1 MADDP
6 ILLPPGF
13 ILGVS
18 TAAYQIEGA
27 WDEDGKGESIWDRFV
42 HTPGKIERGETGDVA
57 NDHYRRWAEDL
68 DLIRDAGLDAY
79 RFSINWSRVL
89 PDGTGAPNEAGL
101 AFYDRLVDGCLE
113 RGIEP
118 WVCLYHWDLP
128 QALEDRGGW
137 PVRDS
142 VGWFA
147 DYTGLV
153 ASRLGDRVKRW
164 ATFNEPSNPAVL
176 GYATGLHAPG
186 RKDLAAAARA
196 IHHLNLAH
204 VAAADVLHQT
214 VADAQVGIVL
224 ALNAFSPASDDPAD
238 VRAAE
243 FADAVNHG
251 SFTGP
256 ALEGRYPA
264 LLTGVFP
271 HFAQDAETLARVPG
285 TLDWL
290 GVNYYGPFCIGVD
303 PATGSPAPKPRPD
316 VFTTAIGWEV
326 DPDGMRHW
334 LLQLRDKGFAKP
346 IYVTES
352 GFPLDDLG
360 TPGDEIDDHERI
372 AYLRDHMA
380 AALAARAEGVDLR
393 GYFVWTL
400 VDNFE
405 WAFGWRTRFGLVSLD
420 LETLARTP
428 KRSYHWLTGLA
439 HTRQLRR

>member
-1 MADDP
+1 MATEPKLPDD
-6 ILLPPGF
+6 F

-27 WDEDGKGESIWDRFV
+27 WDEDGKGESIWDRFA
-42 HTPGKIERGETGDVA
+42 HTPGAIERGETGDA
-57 NDHYRRWAEDL
+57 GNGHYRRWAEDL
-68 DLIRDAGLDAY
+68 DLIKDAGLDAY
-79 RFSINWSRVL
+79 RFSIGWPRVL
-89 PDGTGAPNEAGL
+89 PEGTGRANEAGL

-118 WVCLYHWDLP
+118 WACLYHWDLP
-128 QALEDRGGW
+128 QALEERGGW

-147 DYTGLV
+147 DYAQLV
-153 ASRLGDRVKRW
+153 AQRLGDRVKRW

-176 GYATGLHAPG
+176 GYATGVHAPG
-186 RKDLAAAARA
+186 RKNTLDAAKA

-204 VAAADVLHQT
+204 VAAADVLHAE
-214 VADAQVGIVL
+214 VPDAQVGIIL
-224 ALNAFSPASDDPAD
+224 ALNAFTPSSDDPAD

-243 FADAVNHG
+243 FADAVNHQ

-256 ALEGRYPA
+256 ALDGRYPE
-264 LLTGVFP
+264 LLGQVFP
-271 HFAQDAETLARVPG
+271 HFCEDRETIARVPG

-290 GVNYYGPFCIGVD
+290 GLNYYGPFCIGAD
-303 PATGSPAPKPRPD
+303 PETGSPGPKPRPG

-326 DPDGMRHW
+326 DPAGMHRW
-334 LLQLRDKGFAKP
+334 LLKLKHAGKP
-346 IYVTES
+346 LYVTEN
-352 GFPLDDLG
+352 GFPLEAGDHDDV
-360 TPGDEIDDHERI
+360 ERI
-372 AYLRDHMA
+372 GYLRDHMA
-380 AALAARAEGVDLR
+380 AALKARAEGVDLR

-420 LETLARTP
+420 LETLDRTP
-428 KRSYHWLTGLA
+428 KRSYRWLSEVA
-439 HTRQLRR
+439 RTRTLVQP